1 MCKLM
6 ERAVAL
12 QLTNHI
18 MINNLDEV
26 FQSAYRHLHSTERAF
41 LRVPNDILVA
51 LDNHWSFVLSLLDL
65 SEAFT
70 TVDHTVLLN
79 GQATQF
85 GITGSAFSCFTSY
98 LSNRHQFISI
108 RVERSSHHPLACG
121 VPQRSV
127 LGPYSTCSTLRQL
140 GTL

>member
-26 FQSAYRHLHSTERAF
+26 FQSAYKHLHSTERAF

-51 LDNHWSFVLSLLDL
+51 LDNHRSFVLSLLDL
-65 SEAFT
+65 SAAFT
-70 TVDHTVLLN
+70 TVDHTISLN

-98 LSNRHQFISI
+98 LSN
-108 RVERSSHHPLACG
+108 SS
-121 VPQRSV
+121 SV
-127 LGPYSTCSTLRQL
+127 LGWRGLHITHWHVGCLSGLY
-140 GTL
+140 